1 MLRRIVSLC
10 SFLGILS
17 LAQGDSSST
26 ANPSATS
33 TSKAAATHTVN
44 VGDGGFFFTPNTTYA
59 NAGDV
64 VQFVFYPTN
73 HSVVRAEYQFP
84 CIPYEDTGLGKIGF
98 FSGFEPVIAIIPG
111 KMPTWSVTIND
122 TNPVFYYCSAPD
134 SCISHGMVGVI
145 NPNSSVS
152 VQNQYNLALKASYML
167 QPGEAFPSEQTPIVQ
182 SIAPS
187 STSSTP
193 STPSTSSVTPTA
205 SVVTSQNNE
214 GLGGGAIAGIVVGS
228 IAGVLILGCLFFLL
242 GRNWA
247 LQGIVKRFTAPMPKG
262 PVTGPMGPPPV
273 GGQSVDN
280 MTEVGSL
287 PSTAV
292 GRESWKSSAMRSPG
306 PESYATRESY
316 ITRPSSPQE
325 LAATRPG
332 RPLP

>member
-1 MLRRIVSLC
+1 MLQRIASLC

-17 LAQGDSSST
+17 LVQGSSST
-26 ANPSATS
+26 GYPSATS
-33 TSKAAATHTVN
+33 TSKAAATHTVS
-44 VGDGGFFFTPNTTYA
+44 VGDGGFLFSPNTTYA
-59 NAGDV
+59 NVGDV
-64 VQFVFYPTN
+64 IQFDFYPTN

-84 CIPYEDTGLGKIGF
+84 CIPYDDTGLGKIGF
-98 FSGFEPVIAIIPG
+98 FSGFQPVIAIIPG

-134 SCISHGMVGVI
+134 SCIGHGMIGVI

-152 VQNQYNLALKASYML
+152 LQTQYDLARNSSYML
-167 QPGEAFPSEQTPIVQ
+167 QPGESFPSEQTPIVTVTPTATATATAT
-182 SIAPS
+182 STS
-187 STSSTP
+187 STSSVP
-193 STPSTSSVTPTA
+193 ATSSA
-205 SVVTSQNNE
+205 AASQNSQ
-214 GLGGGAIAGIVVGS
+214 GLSGGAVAGIVVGS
-228 IAGVLILGCLFFLL
+228 IAGILILGCLFFLL

-247 LQGIVKRFTAPMPKG
+247 LQEIVKRFTTSTPKG

-292 GRESWKSSAMRSPG
+292 GRESWKSSAVRSPV
-306 PESYATRESY
+306 PESFAGRESY

-325 LAATRPG
+325 LAATRP
-332 RPLP
+332 RALP